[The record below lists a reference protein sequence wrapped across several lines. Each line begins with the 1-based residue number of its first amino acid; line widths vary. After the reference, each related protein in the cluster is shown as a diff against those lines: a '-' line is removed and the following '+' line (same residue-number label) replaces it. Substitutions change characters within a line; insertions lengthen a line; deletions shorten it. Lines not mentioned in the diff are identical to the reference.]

1 MFHNTVQHFVPLLA
15 CDNPAVVTAALQ
27 ALLAFVR
34 RSSNAQSRWPGEP
47 LLNAR
52 LAALL
57 QGWGGKAEVRGTG
70 RCLLAS
76 CAWCFWLLLV
86 LVKRADL

>member
-1 MFHNTVQHFVPLLA
+1 MQHFVPLLA

-70 RCLLAS
+70 ACTSQQMSVGILR
-76 CAWCFWLLLV
+76 LV
-86 LVKRADL
+86 FPTFVGAVQER